1 MDTEGGA
8 WCRVE
13 SKGRDDLVGAKVT
26 KVDATLPLLSPNSMS
41 ASVAV
46 TSLRAEILLSP
57 LQKVT
62 LQRRPVQEPAESS
75 TRIQEHNGTG
85 HLAGILD
92 PHVPGFMTP
101 LSSQSEGALTAAFQ

>member
-1 MDTEGGA
+1 MDTEGCA

-13 SKGRDDLVGAKVT
+13 SKGRDDLVGAKVS

-62 LQRRPVQEPAESS
+62 LQRRPVQEPAGG
-75 TRIQEHNGTG
+75 RKFH
-85 HLAGILD
+85 
-92 PHVPGFMTP
+92 PHPG
-101 LSSQSEGALTAAFQ
+101 A